1 MKKYNDMKTI
11 TIYQLAVSEMQ
22 PNEVSSHESDL
33 YLKCTP
39 VSENLVSN
47 YEFKQNVQKFR
58 SNIDGSMWFDI
69 PFANDLY
76 WTQNYR

>member
-1 MKKYNDMKTI
+1 MKTK

-22 PNEVSSHESDL
+22 ADEISSHESDL

-39 VSENLVSN
+39 VSENLVSG
-47 YEFKQNVQKFR
+47 YEFKQIVRKFT
-58 SNIDGSMWFDI
+58 SNIDGCMWFDI

-76 WTQNYR
+76 WDKI

>member
-1 MKKYNDMKTI
+1 MKTK

-22 PNEVSSHESDL
+22 ADEISSHESDL

-39 VSENLVSN
+39 VSENLVDG
-47 YEFKQNVQKFR
+47 YEFKQNVRKFS

-76 WTQNYR
+76 WDKI